1 MDKFSPVYK
10 RVTIVPCF
18 NEERRLDLNKLLEII
33 SLCKSYIIFVDDGSQ
48 DNTFEILTAMKEK
61 TSAFFIIRNPD
72 NQGKAISLQIG
83 FKKAIN
89 LGFDYIGTYDADNS
103 IDPYDLSKA
112 FELIES
118 NNSYK
123 VVSGARLNLAG
134 SNIVRNNFRKWMG
147 RIIATIV
154 GKSIKCNIYDPQS
167 PCKVYRSTALSFF
180 SDLNLENKVKTKWFF
195 DAEILKII
203 NDNSSSWL
211 KEFPILYWRDELGS
225 NIRFR
230 MWFSI
235 LFELLKLYR
244 R

>member
-1 MDKFSPVYK
+1 M
-10 RVTIVPCF
+10 PCF
-18 NEERRLDLNKLLEII
+18 NEGGRLDLNKLLKII
-33 SLCKSYIIFVDDGSQ
+33 RLCKCYIIFVDDGSQ
-48 DNTFEILTAMKEK
+48 DNTFEILSEMNKK
-61 TSAFFIIRNPD
+61 TNAFLIIQNPK
-72 NQGKAISLQIG
+72 NKGKAKSLEIG
-83 FKKAIN
+83 FRKAIN

-103 IDPYDLSKA
+103 IDPDDLSKA
-112 FELIES
+112 FDLLEN

-147 RIIATIV
+147 RIVATIV
-154 GKSIKCNIYDPQS
+154 GKSIKCDIYDPQS
-167 PCKVYRSTALSFF
+167 PCKVYRASALSFL
-180 SDLNLENKVKTKWFF
+180 SDFNLENKIKTKWFF

-203 NDNSSSWL
+203 KDDSSSWL
-211 KEFPILYWRDELGS
+211 KEFPILYWRDEEGS

-244 R
+244 K